1 MGKIN
6 DNYYLINGT
15 LSNMKALVY
24 PYGKLYYKNVRDISD
39 IDIATIDLGTELPD
53 VLAETNPNIQLT
65 SKNYIVKFPYAKG
78 IKVFKPIEQFVLTSK
93 SIKLVDSFRDIAE
106 ERNHKYYHDKPLSD
120 ENNPKVIH
128 LVEDILNELTI
139 RQKREVFSER
149 SSLGK
154 KAKEHYYGNKYKF
167 EQQISNYTQ
176 LRQLLIDYLYFIADK
191 GMPTLYELYSIADSK
206 EYISGLTQEDP
217 KVITDA
223 INRYKEGL
231 LRVQSEE
238 EANKLVS
245 DLDKTFEE
253 PYQMQLCDYF
263 PDIPNVDNPG
273 KRRIR

>member
-15 LSNMKALVY
+15 LSNMKAIVY
-24 PYGKLYYKNVRDISD
+24 PYRKLYYKNVRDISD

-53 VLAETNPNIQLT
+53 VLADLNPNIQLT
-65 SKNYIVKFPYAKG
+65 NKNYIVKFPYAKG

-106 ERNHKYYHDKPLSD
+106 ERNYKYYHDKPLSD
-120 ENNPKVIH
+120 ENNAKVIN

-223 INRYKEGL
+223 INKYKEGL
-231 LRVQSEE
+231 LKAQSEE

-273 KRRIR
+273 KKRLR

>member
-24 PYGKLYYKNVRDISD
+24 PYHKLYYKNVRDISD

-53 VLAETNPNIQLT
+53 VLADLNPNIQLT

-106 ERNHKYYHDKPLSD
+106 ERNYKYYHDKPLSD
-120 ENNPKVIH
+120 ENNAKILN

-139 RQKREVFSER
+139 RQKREVFSEK

-154 KAKEHYYGNKYKF
+154 KVKEHYYGNKYKF

-191 GMPTLYELYSIADSK
+191 GMPTLYELYSVANSK
-206 EYISGLTQEDP
+206 EYISGLTQEDSQ
-217 KVITDA
+217 VITDA
-223 INRYKEGL
+223 INKYKEGL
-231 LRVQSEE
+231 LQVQSEE

-273 KRRIR
+273 KKRLR